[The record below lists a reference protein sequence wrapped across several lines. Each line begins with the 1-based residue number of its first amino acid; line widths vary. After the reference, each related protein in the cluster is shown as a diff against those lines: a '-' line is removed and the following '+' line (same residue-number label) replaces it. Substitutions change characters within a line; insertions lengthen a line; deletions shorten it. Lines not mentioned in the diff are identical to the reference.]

1 MPDQIVGEVR
11 KSARESIRV
20 VLREKRGDL
29 GLDLRIAASNS
40 RGVLCET
47 AKGLRVPVAQIGA
60 LIEALQ
66 EAQRRA
72 GPAKG

>member
-1 MPDQIVGEVR
+1 MM
-11 KSARESIRV
+11 
-20 VLREKRGDL
+20 
-29 GLDLRIAASNS
+29 
-40 RGVLCET
+40 CET

-72 GPAKG
+72 RPVKG